1 MVTTTM
7 EVIEMK
13 RASST
18 YRLQLIKDVVTRH
31 QRTDPMASYIQQLL
45 TEKPN
50 MEQPDVNKRFHG
62 NHFDGHAGGWVSDFW
77 GMK

>member
-31 QRTDPMASYIQQLL
+31 RRTDPMANYIQQLL

-62 NHFDGHAGGWVSDFW
+62 NHFDEHAGGWVSDFW